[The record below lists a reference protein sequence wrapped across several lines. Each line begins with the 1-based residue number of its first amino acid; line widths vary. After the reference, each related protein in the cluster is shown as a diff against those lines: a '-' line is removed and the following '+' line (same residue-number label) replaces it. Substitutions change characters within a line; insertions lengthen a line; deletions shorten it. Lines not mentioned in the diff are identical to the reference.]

1 MKFVCPI
8 ILLLTLQF
16 GFAQT
21 YTIKNLEI
29 NDDKSQYGVT
39 FYKGDKVYYA
49 SYMLDNRNR
58 ARRDR
63 DKRLIYTLFEGEL
76 TERGEILNPKQFNKT
91 DKFVFNTSSAGFS
104 NDGKYI
110 YITTNFMTRGKSHKR
125 KSKSINLNI
134 QRGEYKEGRG
144 WVNFESLPFCKP
156 NYNYAHATFSPDGST
171 MYFASNA
178 DGAHGQ
184 SDLFKVKIL
193 GNGDYGDIENLG
205 KKINSPRRD
214 TFPFVSKD
222 NILYFASDRVGG
234 AGGLDVYSYDLNG
247 DPETEAVKHLPKPIN
262 T

>member
-1 MKFVCPI
+1 
-8 ILLLTLQF
+8 
-16 GFAQT
+16 
-21 YTIKNLEI
+21 
-29 NDDKSQYGVT
+29 
-39 FYKGDKVYYA
+39 
-49 SYMLDNRNR
+49 
-58 ARRDR
+58 
-63 DKRLIYTLFEGEL
+63 
-76 TERGEILNPKQFNKT
+76 
-91 DKFVFNTSSAGFS
+91 VFNTSSAGFS
-104 NDGKYI
+104 NDGKYK

-144 WVNFESLPFCKP
+144 WVNFELLPFCKP